1 MEKTFFIINQ
11 QSPLTIKLKYLT
23 FNIAWV
29 WLFVI
34 LLDLLLAFGAHQS
47 KIFFLQ
53 MWQLFIAFH
62 IVWLLALGA
71 VILPL
76 IVAQIIPDPSLALST
91 NITTAAL
98 PYYDNSSGTF
108 DLSSSETS
116 PTADP
121 FLSSNDTT
129 SYNWVAPVLMALK
142 RSSSSSSSRTGSG
155 SSGSLSSS
163 SSISS
168 RTGSRSGSNIGS
180 IENMYPF
187 FITACILFFLYYI
200 YFWVRVNQLR
210 KELSNPQMEVQ
221 NQEPKAIGIPHQ
233 TSVFP
238 STFQY

>member
-1 MEKTFFIINQ
+1 MEKNFFIINQ

-34 LLDLLLAFGAHQS
+34 LLDLLLAFGAHQR

-62 IVWLLALGA
+62 IVWLLVLGA

-76 IVAQIIPDPSLALST
+76 IVVQIITDPSLTLST
-91 NITTAAL
+91 NITTADL

-116 PTADP
+116 PIADP
-121 FLSSNDTT
+121 SFLSPNDTT
-129 SYNWVAPVLMALK
+129 SYNWVAHVLKALK

-163 SSISS
+163 SS

-187 FITACILFFLYYI
+187 FIAACILFFVYYI

-210 KELSNPQMEVQ
+210 KEFSNPQMEVQ

-238 STFQY
+238 SSFQY